1 MRLQGRRIP
10 RLFRARLIT
19 LFSMSLTIY
28 SIRHKVMPALL
39 ILCAALMPATRAYAA
54 TVGEPVFES
63 PEYGSHQLPPAPTI
77 HGFTDAGSRI
87 EVHIDGQVAGTAAV
101 TEASSDRVPFSF
113 MPLEPLSPGYH
124 SLEAFASDTASQKDG
139 RQSLWWFFQVA
150 DPLPAPIIRAATEY
164 QDGILMVSGVV
175 KSGHKVR
182 IMVDGI
188 ERMSSK
194 LWIHASGASG
204 FTVAIPSLAHGV
216 HTIIAYAVREDGE
229 ISAASDPVS
238 ITMTGI
244 AAAPRVSVP
253 RAPKPEAPKKETM
266 IRIEPVL
273 PVSETVP
280 PLPEPTAEEPEEL
293 WNENGNAGLVTIVP
307 PVVISATS
315 VSVEELALQ
324 ASATADASRTSL
336 PLFIVLVMVLIIML
350 VWYMTSRRE
359 EAQFREPVHN
369 PFIAP
374 SSPSPLPQKT
384 FPPFQESPPRIS
396 SLTEEAP
403 LPPPPP
409 SSNSSLPF
417 DYM

>member
-1 MRLQGRRIP
+1 M
-10 RLFRARLIT
+10 A
-19 LFSMSLTIY
+19 
-28 SIRHKVMPALL
+28 ALL

-63 PEYGSHQLPPAPTI
+63 PEYGSHQLPVAPTI
-77 HGFTDAGSRI
+77 QGFTDAGSSI
-87 EVHIDGQVAGTAAV
+87 EVHIDGQAAGDAAV
-101 TEASSDRVPFSF
+101 TESGSDRVSFSF
-113 MPLEPLSPGYH
+113 VPLEPLSPGYH
-124 SLEAFASDTASQKDG
+124 SLEAFASDRESQKSG

-150 DPLPAPIIRAATEY
+150 DPLPAPIIRAATERP
-164 QDGILMVSGVV
+164 DGILMVSGVV

-182 IMVDGI
+182 IMVDGV

-204 FTVAIPSLAHGV
+204 FTVAIPSLVRGI
-216 HTIIAYAVREDGE
+216 HTIIAYAVREDGQ
-229 ISAASDPVS
+229 ISAASDPLTVTIVGVA
-238 ITMTGI
+238 IT
-244 AAAPRVSVP
+244 P
-253 RAPKPEAPKKETM
+253 RAPTPVAPKPEGPKPEAPEKETM

-280 PLPEPTAEEPEEL
+280 VLPEPTAEAPEAVRD
-293 WNENGNAGLVTIVP
+293 ENGNAGLVTIVP

-324 ASATADASRTSL
+324 ASATADASRTGL
-336 PLFIVLVMVLIIML
+336 PLFIVLVILLIIVL
-350 VWYMTSRRE
+350 VWYTTSRRE
-359 EAQFREPVHN
+359 EEQFREPVHN
-369 PFIAP
+369 PFIAS
-374 SSPSPLPQKT
+374 SSPPPLPHKT
-384 FPPFQESPPRIS
+384 SPPISESPPHIS

-409 SSNSSLPF
+409 PSNSSLPF